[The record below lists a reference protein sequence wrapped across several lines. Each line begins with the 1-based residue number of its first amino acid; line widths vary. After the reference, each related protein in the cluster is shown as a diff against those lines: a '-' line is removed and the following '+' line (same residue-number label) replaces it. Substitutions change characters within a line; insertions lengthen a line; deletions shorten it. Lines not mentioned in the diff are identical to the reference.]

1 MLLEKYRVADPTNFS
16 LSDYSTDDEGGLD
29 KDTVREQ
36 LMPANIKRMK
46 KLQECLYAENRKAL
60 LIVLQAM
67 DAAGKDGIIRHVMA
81 GLNPQGTKV
90 TPFKQPSVE
99 ELDHDYMWRIHK
111 AIPPRGEIGIFNRSH
126 YEEVIVTRVRDLLP
140 KQMLPPELVDDQV
153 WQNRFRQINAYE
165 RYLAENGIYTI
176 KFFLYISKEEQR
188 NRLLSRLD
196 EPDKNWKFSVS
207 DIEEREHW
215 DDYHRAYEEMIQ
227 ATATETAPWYVI
239 PADRKW
245 FARYLVSEIVRDTL
259 ENMNLVYPDPSP
271 TVLANMDELRQHLL
285 NN

>member
-16 LSDYSTDDEGGLD
+16 LSDYSTDDDGGLD
-29 KDTVREQ
+29 KTTVCEQ
-36 LMPANIKRMK
+36 LMPANIKKMR

-67 DAAGKDGIIRHVMA
+67 DAAGKDGIIRHVMT

-111 AIPPRGEIGIFNRSH
+111 VIPPRGEIGIFNRSH
-126 YEEVIVTRVRDLLP
+126 YEEVIVTRVRNLLP
-140 KQMLPPELVDDQV
+140 NQMLPPELVDDQV
-153 WQNRFRQINAYE
+153 WGNRFRQINSYE

-176 KFFLYISKEEQR
+176 KFFLYISKDEQR
-188 NRLLSRLD
+188 DRLLARLD

-271 TVLANMDELRQHLL
+271 AVLANMDELRQHLL